1 MWRWT
6 RRLVILAVLAGAVA
20 WARWAL
26 FKPPI
31 VPVTVYRVARGP
43 VEETVTNS
51 KAGTVKSRRRA
62 ALSSEL
68 GGRVEA
74 LFVKEGDRVRKGDVL
89 MRLVVDE
96 YRAQA
101 ALQTRA
107 LEVARVV
114 VAEACERAQLATRE
128 AQRLDDLVQS
138 GLVSKQQLDRAV
150 TERDAARATCD
161 ATRARVQQAEA
172 ALSLA
177 RVQEDK
183 TVIRAPFDAVVAEV
197 SAEIGE
203 WITPAPPGIPI
214 PPVIELIDP
223 AGIYVSAPLDE
234 VDVAKVHE
242 GLPVRVTLDAYAG
255 QSFAG
260 RLVRVAPY
268 VEDRQEQ
275 NRTFEIEVELA
286 DRDASQRL
294 LPGTSADVEV
304 ILQVRPDVVRIP
316 AYALMQNAQV
326 LVVRDEALVA
336 VDVKTGLRNWD
347 FVEVVDGLSVGEMV
361 VVSIDRVE
369 VKAGAR
375 VRIESETT
383 R

>member
-128 AQRLDDLVQS
+128 AQRLDDLVQP

-347 FVEVVDGLSVGEMV
+347 FVEVIDGLSVGEMV

>member
-172 ALSLA
+172 SLSLA

-223 AGIYVSAPLDE
+223 AGIYISAPLDE

-347 FVEVVDGLSVGEMV
+347 FVEVIDGLSVGEMV